1 MEVESLSLSKSEF
14 FILISY
20 AIFSQT
26 FAQGLITSGISRVS
40 AHLSSL
46 VLLMQPVAAAFYG
59 WFFLKEL
66 LNPMQMAGGLIVL
79 AAIYLA
85 SRK

>member
-1 MEVESLSLSKSEF
+1 
-14 FILISY
+14 
-20 AIFSQT
+20 
-26 FAQGLITSGISRVS
+26 
-40 AHLSSL
+40 
-46 VLLMQPVAAAFYG
+46 MQPVAAAFYG

-66 LNPMQMAGGLIVL
+66 LSPMQMGGGLIVL